1 MLFRNWNLSYHYPDL
16 KRKKIRRKSLATTVP
31 VDVDLSPPY
40 VKSVKDISQTDEA
53 AEATVQKRPSKPWR
67 NRSFRLSLQGTI
79 FDRYSQ
85 QKEK

>member
-1 MLFRNWNLSYHYPDL
+1 MFYHYPDL

-40 VKSVKDISQTDEA
+40 VKGVKNISQTDED
-53 AEATVQKRPSKPWR
+53 AETAVQKRPSKPWR
-67 NRSFRLSLQGTI
+67 NRSFRLSLQGMI
-79 FDRYSQ
+79 FDRYNQ